1 MMRVASQ
8 SRGIQCEVIYCP
20 PDWNKYTEKSWT
32 YHWNNNGMEAGFDE
46 YFRTSEEAEIAMGLR
61 MKNLWKGK

>member
-1 MMRVASQ
+1 
-8 SRGIQCEVIYCP
+8 
-20 PDWNKYTEKSWT
+20 
-32 YHWNNNGMEAGFDE
+32 MEAGFDE